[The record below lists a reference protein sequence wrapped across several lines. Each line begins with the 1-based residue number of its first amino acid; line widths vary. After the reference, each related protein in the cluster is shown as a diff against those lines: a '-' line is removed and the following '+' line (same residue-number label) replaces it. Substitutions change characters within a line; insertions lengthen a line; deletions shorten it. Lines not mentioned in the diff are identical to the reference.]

1 MAISRLV
8 PAAFEGHAHRLH
20 PLSVIWLLCLVVGL
34 FLMGNFAYGMFNG
47 FSEQQRLNRQWQ
59 AEMQAHPPGPQ
70 EIISAVPQP
79 AAAPLIDPT
88 LKQPKDGI
96 DFAIRVPKLNYFA
109 AVKEGIDSGV
119 LYSGPGHYPSTVWPG
134 SAGMVGVAAHNVYW
148 INFPQLVAG
157 DEIDVETRYG
167 TFRYRVTGSQVVNP
181 DNRSVLVPD
190 ASGYHLT
197 LTTCWPLWAGAF
209 ATQRFV
215 IFTDQVSP
223 VPPRQREPIPAQS

>member
-1 MAISRLV
+1 MAIGRSL
-8 PAAFEGHAHRLH
+8 PAAFAGRPRRLH
-20 PLSVIWLLCLVVGL
+20 PMRMLWLLCIVVGL
-34 FLMGNFAYGMFNG
+34 VLIGGFALGMWIGVN
-47 FSEQQRLNRQWQ
+47 EQQHLNQKWQ
-59 AEMQAHPPGPQ
+59 AEIAAHPPPPQ
-70 EIISAVPQP
+70 AVNT
-79 AAAPLIDPT
+79 APRGIDPAV
-88 LKQPKDGI
+88 QHPVDGI
-96 DFAIRVPKLNYFA
+96 DFAIRVPKLGYFA
-109 AVKEGIDSGV
+109 AVREGIDTGV

-223 VPPRQREPIPAQS
+223 VPPRQHEPIPAQS